1 MQQAEALKIPNK
13 VFFRIGE
20 VAGMLGI
27 QPHVIRYW
35 ETEFSQLKP
44 KKTNTQQRRY
54 SRSGVFRVALVQH
67 LLHTKGMSIAEARKN
82 ISEYDTSDR
91 GIENQISLLKGLIN
105 PSILAQNDNPE
116 SPANPSSGIA
126 NTIVP
131 EKAANTD
138 VASSS
143 PGSFLQERQ
152 KLQQELDQTKA
163 LCQKL
168 RSENAELQQRMERYE
183 DAMKRMEQL
192 SLNGVQ
198 KIKAILDER
207 SKEG

>member
-1 MQQAEALKIPNK
+1 VQQAQALKIPNK
-13 VFFRIGE
+13 IFFRIGE

-35 ETEFSQLKP
+35 ETEFVQLKP

-54 SRSGVFRVALVQH
+54 SRAAVFRVALVQY
-67 LLHTKGMSIAEARKN
+67 LLHNKGLSVADARKQ
-82 ISEYDTSDR
+82 ISEYDTTDK
-91 GIENQISLLKGLIN
+91 GIERQISLLKGLKN
-105 PSILAQNDNPE
+105 PNILAQNDNPE
-116 SPANPSSGIA
+116 PKPTKQTNVT

-131 EKAANTD
+131 KKAANTD
-138 VASSS
+138 VASST

-152 KLQQELDQTKA
+152 KLQDELDQTKA

-168 RSENAELQQRMERYE
+168 RKENAELQERMKRYE
-183 DAMKRMEQL
+183 DAMKRMEKL
-192 SLNGVQ
+192 SLGGVE

-207 SKEG
+207 AQEG

>member
-1 MQQAEALKIPNK
+1 MQPAEALKIPNK

-54 SRSGVFRVALVQH
+54 SRPAVFRVALVQH
-67 LLHTKGMSIAEARKN
+67 LLHTKGLSIAEARQR
-82 ISEYDTSDR
+82 IAEYDTSDK
-91 GIENQISLLKGLIN
+91 GIENQISFLKGLKN

-116 SPANPSSGIA
+116 PPVTLSS
-126 NTIVP
+126 TVPQRIVP
-131 EKAANTD
+131 EKAVNTD

-152 KLQQELDQTKA
+152 KLQQELDDAKA
-163 LCQKL
+163 LSKKL

-183 DAMKRMEQL
+183 DAMKRMEKL
-192 SLNGVQ
+192 SLGGVQ

-207 SKEG
+207 IQEG

>member
-1 MQQAEALKIPNK
+1 MQQAQALKIPNK
-13 VFFRIGE
+13 IFFRIGE

-35 ETEFSQLKP
+35 ETEFVQLKP

-54 SRSGVFRVALVQH
+54 SRAAVFRVALVQY
-67 LLHTKGMSIAEARKN
+67 LLHNKGLSVADARKQ
-82 ISEYDTSDR
+82 ISEYDTTDK
-91 GIENQISLLKGLIN
+91 GIERQISLLKGLKN
-105 PSILAQNDNPE
+105 PNILAQNDNPE
-116 SPANPSSGIA
+116 PKPTKQTNVT

-131 EKAANTD
+131 KKAANTD
-138 VASSS
+138 VASST

-152 KLQQELDQTKA
+152 KLQDELDQTKA

-168 RSENAELQQRMERYE
+168 RKENAELQERMKRYE
-183 DAMKRMEQL
+183 DAMKRMEKL
-192 SLNGVQ
+192 SLGGVE

-207 SKEG
+207 AQEG

>member
-35 ETEFSQLKP
+35 ESEFSQLKP

-54 SRSGVFRVALVQH
+54 SRPAVFRVALVQH
-67 LLHTKGMSIAEARKN
+67 LLHTKGLSIADARKAL
-82 ISEYDTSDR
+82 SEYDTSDK
-91 GIENQISLLKGLIN
+91 GIENQISLVKGLKN

-116 SPANPSSGIA
+116 PPTSTPSTMAKTIA
-126 NTIVP
+126 P
-131 EKAANTD
+131 GKAVNTD

-152 KLQQELDQTKA
+152 KLQQELDQARA
-163 LCQKL
+163 LAQKL
-168 RSENAELQQRMERYE
+168 RSENSELKERMARYD
-183 DAMKRMEQL
+183 DALKRMEKL
-192 SLNGVQ
+192 SLVGVQ
-198 KIKAILDER
+198 KIKTILDER
-207 SKEG
+207 AEEG

>member
-1 MQQAEALKIPNK
+1 VQQAQALKIPNK
-13 VFFRIGE
+13 IFFRIGE

-35 ETEFSQLKP
+35 ETEFVQLKP

-54 SRSGVFRVALVQH
+54 SRAAVFRVALVQY
-67 LLHTKGMSIAEARKN
+67 LLHNKGLSVADARKQ
-82 ISEYDTSDR
+82 ISEYDTTDK
-91 GIENQISLLKGLIN
+91 GIERQISLLKGLKN
-105 PSILAQNDNPE
+105 PNILAQNDNPE
-116 SPANPSSGIA
+116 PKPTKQTNVT

-131 EKAANTD
+131 KKAANTD
-138 VASSS
+138 VASST

-152 KLQQELDQTKA
+152 KLQEELDQTKA

-168 RSENAELQQRMERYE
+168 RKENAELQERMKRYE
-183 DAMKRMEQL
+183 DAMKRMEKL
-192 SLNGVQ
+192 SLGGVE

-207 SKEG
+207 AQEG